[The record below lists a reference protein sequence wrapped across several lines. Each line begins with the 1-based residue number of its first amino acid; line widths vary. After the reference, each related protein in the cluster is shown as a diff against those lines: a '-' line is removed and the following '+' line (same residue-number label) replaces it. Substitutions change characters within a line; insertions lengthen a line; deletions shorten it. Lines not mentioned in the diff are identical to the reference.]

1 MKIREIKKTT
11 IKCSRDFLDEFGN
24 HRLANYFGYAVVVD
38 YGTLMDIALYLNL
51 CALMVLHALDGRTS
65 CCVATIVYAS
75 KSKRLTP
82 LVA

>member
-38 YGTLMDIALYLNL
+38 YGTLMDIA
-51 CALMVLHALDGRTS
+51 
-65 CCVATIVYAS
+65 VY
-75 KSKRLTP
+75 
-82 LVA
+82 